1 MYIVYDRY
9 SYVLVALHCRTVGVQ
24 MAAINFQYQD
34 AEMDWEKALFRD
46 NEGLGY
52 VLKPAFL
59 CDQASSS
66 GASACLQLRIPI
78 VYQSSYEDKQSLCNT
93 ILYMYSFSRK

>member
-1 MYIVYDRY
+1 MNKSDAVIVYIYRVVY
-9 SYVLVALHCRTVGVQ
+9 AYAFVALRCRTVGVQ

-52 VLKPAFL
+52 VLKPSFL
-59 CDQASSS
+59 CDRASSA
-66 GASACLQLRIPI
+66 GASACFQL
-78 VYQSSYEDKQSLCNT
+78 DALSLVH
-93 ILYMYSFSRK
+93 Y